1 MNNIISALAGLV
13 AGLALALLIQE
24 ASIRKIE
31 RTEPS
36 AVLLNEGTQ
45 VEYALPTPAEVT
57 TPKPTSF
64 SL

>member
-1 MNNIISALAGLV
+1 MKHTASLLLGLV
-13 AGLALALLIQE
+13 AGFTIATLTGG
-24 ASIRKIE
+24 KNE

-36 AVLLNEGTQ
+36 AVLLNTGTQ